1 LKDKHERKPVP
12 NDPTD
17 ANLTQ
22 SQSPMKPHTAKN
34 NNNSDNENNENSG
47 MCIHSF
53 VLKKMNN
60 TCYAVYLYIH
70 ICI

>member
-17 ANLTQ
+17 VNLTQ

-53 VLKKMNN
+53 VLRK
-60 TCYAVYLYIH
+60 
-70 ICI
+70 